1 MLDRNPLNNFS
12 AQYEEERTQ
21 DRALWYT
28 MPKWNEF
35 RNYILEGYSLGPVS
49 EERSKPFQHWS
60 TNSKKHFKT
69 LQKDVMIHSIECS
82 TQV

>member
-1 MLDRNPLNNFS
+1 MNGGLHHAGQQSAVRNICS
-12 AQYEEERTQ
+12 VEYEEERAQ

-49 EERSKPFQHWS
+49 EERSKPFQQLLNMYAAFHQEI
-60 TNSKKHFKT
+60 T
-69 LQKDVMIHSIECS
+69 
-82 TQV
+82 